1 MTTAADIMTSQV
13 HCVGERQTLAE
24 AAAMMRDLD
33 VGALPICGEDGRLHG
48 IITDR
53 DIVLKCVAA
62 GLDPSACT
70 AAELAQGK
78 PHYVL
83 DDTDMSDV
91 LQAMED
97 NRIRRMP
104 VIGHDDH
111 SLVGMISEADV
122 ARNLEPGQL
131 AEFVESITQ
140 G

>member
-1 MTTAADIMTSQV
+1 MTTAADIMTSRV
-13 HCVGERQTLAE
+13 HCVGERQSLAE
-24 AAAMMRDLD
+24 AATMMRDLD

-62 GLDPSACT
+62 GLDPATCT

-78 PHYVL
+78 PYYVL
-83 DDTDMSDV
+83 DDAEMGEV
-91 LQAMED
+91 LEAMED
-97 NRIRRMP
+97 KRIRRMP

-111 SLVGMISEADV
+111 ALVGMISEADV

-131 AEFVESITQ
+131 AEFVESITKS
-140 G
+140 

>member
-1 MTTAADIMTSQV
+1 MTTAADIMTSGV
-13 HCVGERQTLAE
+13 HCVSEDQSLAD
-24 AAAMMRDLD
+24 AARMMLELD
-33 VGALPICGEDGRLHG
+33 VGALPICGDDGRLHG

-53 DIVLKCVAA
+53 DIVLKCVAT
-62 GLDPSACT
+62 GLDPATCT

-78 PHYVL
+78 PHFVL
-83 DDTDMSDV
+83 DDADMADV
-91 LQAMED
+91 LDAMEE

-131 AEFVESITQ
+131 AEFVESITKA
-140 G
+140 